1 MADTSFTR
9 TDISVVMS
17 RTFDAGIAAVW
28 QAWTQEDQI
37 ARWWGPHGFR
47 TEAKLDLRPA
57 GRFAMVMRGTDGE
70 TYPLQGEYLEV
81 EAQSRLVMEIHHD
94 DHPAN
99 WHDYLALQFTK
110 AGGDEDT
117 LPSLTVITKVTF
129 QALSDLETQ
138 LTVEQVFATQAER
151 DAFDGMG
158 TTDGWRQS
166 FEKLDRVLENSF

>member
-17 RTFDAGIAAVW
+17 RTFDAAIVAVW
-28 QAWTQEDQI
+28 RAWTDE
-37 ARWWGPHGFR
+37 ALMSRWWGPHGF
-47 TEAKLDLRPA
+47 TTDAKLDVRPA
-57 GRFAMVMRGTDGE
+57 GRFALIMYGADDDA
-70 TYPLQGEYLEV
+70 YPLQGEYLEV
-81 EAQSRLVMEIHHD
+81 AEQSRLVMEMHHD

-117 LPSLTVITKVTF
+117 LPSLTVITKVAF
-129 QALSDLETQ
+129 QALGDNETQ

-158 TTDGWRQS
+158 STEGWRQS
-166 FEKLDRVLENSF
+166 FEKLDKVLEPVA

>member
-28 QAWTQEDQI
+28 QAWTDEDML
-37 ARWWGPHGFR
+37 ARWWGAHGFR
-47 TEAKLDLRPA
+47 TDVKLDVRPA
-57 GRFAMVMRGTDGE
+57 GRFSLIMYGADGE
-70 TYPLQGEYLEV
+70 AYPLQGEYLEV
-81 EAQSRLVMEIHHD
+81 EAQSRLVMEMHHD

-129 QALSDLETQ
+129 QALSDVETQ
-138 LTVEQVFATQAER
+138 MTVEQVFATQAER

-166 FEKLDRVLENSF
+166 FEKLDRVLESVG